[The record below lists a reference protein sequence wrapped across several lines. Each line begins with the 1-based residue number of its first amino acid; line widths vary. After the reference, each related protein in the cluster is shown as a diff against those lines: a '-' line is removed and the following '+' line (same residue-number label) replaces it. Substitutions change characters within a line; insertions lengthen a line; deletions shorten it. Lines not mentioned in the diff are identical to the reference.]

1 LNPRRQTVLK
11 ILPVLFSL
19 ALVQPAMPPTRRV
32 PAAPPSAPSSVRFAD
47 VTRESGVGAFQHVSG
62 GAAKNFIIETTGSG
76 VALFD
81 FDRDGWLDIYL
92 VNGGT
97 LDPRPGGVP
106 RAALFRNN
114 GDRTFRDV
122 TSSAGVGNERW
133 GQGVCAGDVDNDGAP
148 DLYVANF
155 GPNRLFRNLGE
166 GRFTDIAAKA
176 GVAVDSW
183 STGCAFGD
191 YDADGWLDLYVAGYV
206 AFDIRN
212 PPPAP
217 PKQTAAAE
225 PAAPLGARGMGAAY
239 SAGAAFCTYRA
250 VPVMCGPRGLR
261 GAPDHLFRNNGDGT
275 FTETTREA
283 GVSDDKGLYGFGV
296 AWVDLDDDGRLDLV
310 VANDSGPNSIYRNA
324 GQGRFEE
331 ISYPSGAALDGSG
344 REQAHMGLAVGDYD
358 NDGRN
363 DLHITNFA
371 DDFNVLYHNDNGRTF
386 TDVSYRSGIAQVSIP
401 FLGWGTDF
409 LDYDNDG
416 WLDLL
421 VVNGHVYPAVDSMP
435 WNSSYAQRALLFRN
449 LDGRRFEEVGVAAG
463 DGLTT
468 ARVSR
473 GSAVGDLDN
482 DGGIDVVINNI
493 DGTPTIARN
502 IGGASAGHWLTLRLI
517 GDPGQKCP
525 RDAVGSVAF
534 VTAGGVR
541 RRSEV
546 ASGRGQMSQSDLRV
560 HFGLGKES
568 TLSKVDVRWANGA
581 TVEYKVD
588 RVDAIVTIDQVSGA
602 VTYR

>member
-1 LNPRRQTVLK
+1 VLNTW
-11 ILPVLFSL
+11 PVLFSL
-19 ALVQPAMPPTRRV
+19 GLAQ
-32 PAAPPSAPSSVRFAD
+32 PAAPPTRHVPPASATAPANVRFAD
-47 VTRESGVGAFQHVSG
+47 VTRESGVAGFEHVSG
-62 GAAKNFIIETTGSG
+62 GAAKNYIIETTGSG
-76 VALFD
+76 VGLLD
-81 FDRDGWLDIYL
+81 FDGDGWLDVFL

-97 LDPRPGGVP
+97 LEPRPDGVP
-106 RAALFRNN
+106 KAALFRNN

-122 TSSAGVGNERW
+122 TSTAGVGNERW
-133 GQGVCAGDVDNDGAP
+133 GQGVCVGDVDNDGAP
-148 DLYVANF
+148 DLYVTNF
-155 GPNRLFRNLGE
+155 GPNRLFRNLGQ
-166 GRFTDIAAKA
+166 GRFTDVAVTA

-191 YDADGWLDLYVAGYV
+191 YDGDGWLDLYVAGYV
-206 AFDIRN
+206 AFDVRN
-212 PPPAP
+212 PPPSP
-217 PKQTAAAE
+217 PSQVADAG
-225 PAAPLGARGMGAAY
+225 AAPAQGGARGMGAAY
-239 SAGAAFCTYRA
+239 SAGAAFCTYRSL
-250 VPVMCGPRGLR
+250 PVMCGPRGLA

-275 FTETTREA
+275 FRETTREA

-310 VANDSGPNSIYRNA
+310 VANDSGPNYVYRNA
-324 GQGRFEE
+324 GQGRFENV
-331 ISYPSGAALDGSG
+331 SYPSGAALDGSG
-344 REQAHMGLAVGDYD
+344 REQAHMGVAIGDYD

-363 DLHITNFA
+363 DIHITNFA
-371 DDFNVLYHNDNGRTF
+371 DDFNVLYHNDNGRMF
-386 TDVSYRSGIAQVSIP
+386 TDVSFRSGVAQVSIP

-421 VVNGHVYPAVDSMP
+421 VVNGHVYPAADAMP

-449 LDGRRFEEVGVAAG
+449 LEGRRFEEVGAAAG

-482 DGGIDVVINNI
+482 DGGIDIAINNI
-493 DGTPTIARN
+493 DGAPSIARN
-502 IGGASAGHWLTLRLI
+502 IGGGAAGHWLTVRLI
-517 GDPGQKCP
+517 GDPRQKCP
-525 RDAVGSVAF
+525 RDAVGSVVF

-541 RRSEV
+541 QRGEV

-560 HFGLGKES
+560 HFGLGRQTAVSRLE
-568 TLSKVDVRWANGA
+568 VRWANGP

-588 RVDAIVTIDQVSGA
+588 RMDAIVTIDQANGS
-602 VTYR
+602 VTYQK